1 MELLNKETSVV
12 YWWKCSLNIFVLF
25 LCKFLERGGGGGP
38 EYFWWTCCDRDLGVT
53 VCFMLYFLQCLSHPP
68 APYPVN
74 CWPVQDE
81 SQTCNVNC
89 QCCRRRKT
97 LIQHDMFSWSFF
109 FMFLSFQYF
118 FRQPMFVVQC
128 NYVTCITNSIF
139 PNFFSLSL
147 LFFFFFYNNWQFCV
161 FKHFL
166 RFFHLYNF
174 TLHMLIIVC
183 FVRDF
188 FHTCLFLSH
197 EWILLCNC
205 FMLQLQILQFLWQ
218 NRYI

>member
-25 LCKFLERGGGGGP
+25 LCKFLEMGGGGGP
-38 EYFWWTCCDRDLGVT
+38 EYVWWTCCDRDLGVT

-97 LIQHDMFSWSFF
+97 LIQHEMFSWLFF
-109 FMFLSFQYF
+109 FLSCAVMFLSFQFF
-118 FRQPMFVVQC
+118 FRQSMFVVQC
-128 NYVTCITNSIF
+128 KYVITNSIY
-139 PNFFSLSL
+139 PINFFSLPP
-147 LFFFFFYNNWQFCV
+147 LFFFF
-161 FKHFL
+161 
-166 RFFHLYNF
+166 
-174 TLHMLIIVC
+174 
-183 FVRDF
+183 
-188 FHTCLFLSH
+188 
-197 EWILLCNC
+197 
-205 FMLQLQILQFLWQ
+205 
-218 NRYI
+218 